1 MITVPNA
8 WDAEQIVSARLA
20 KTLIETQF
28 PELAPANISLIG
40 YGFDNTVYQ
49 VNDRF
54 VFRFPRRE
62 LAVGLLK
69 TENQLLPSLASQ
81 LPLSIAEPIFFGKPN
96 GGYHWPFTGYHYV
109 QGTPP
114 ARLTEEERIQ
124 SASVLARFLR
134 TLHHYPHLKAQK
146 LGVPF
151 DELNRLDMMKR
162 KPALEKYVKQMK
174 ERSLYSKQEIL
185 EDYVND
191 IQEIHYQEKHVLVH
205 GDLHIKNMIVD
216 QTNMVS
222 GIIDWG
228 DVHIGHPAV
237 DLAIAYSFLP
247 PKGRARFF
255 KEYGKV
261 DEETHRLAK
270 WKAVFT
276 TVVLVAHSY
285 DQGDKQ
291 TLEEALESL
300 NLIFQE

>member
-1 MITVPNA
+1 MPHA
-8 WDAEQIVSARLA
+8 WDAEQIVSAPLA

-28 PELAPANISLIG
+28 PELAPAEISLLG

-49 VNDRF
+49 VNGRF

-62 LAVGLLK
+62 LAAELLK
-69 TENQLLPSLASQ
+69 TENQLLPTLASQ

-96 GGYHWPFTGYHYV
+96 GVYPWPFTGYHYL
-109 QGTPP
+109 QGNPP

-134 TLHHYPHLKAQK
+134 TLHHYPYSKAQE

-174 ERSLYSKQEIL
+174 ERNLYSKQDIL
-185 EDYVND
+185 ETYVNS
-191 IQEIHYQEKHVLVH
+191 IHEIHYQEKNVLVH
-205 GDLHIKNMIVD
+205 GDLHIRNMIVD
-216 QTNMVS
+216 QNNIAS

-247 PKGRARFF
+247 AKGRARFF
-255 KEYGKV
+255 KEYGEV

-285 DQGDKQ
+285 DQGDNQ
-291 TLEEALESL
+291 TLEAALESL
-300 NLIFQE
+300 DLIFQE

>member
-8 WDAEQIVSARLA
+8 WDAEQIVSAPLA

-28 PELAPANISLIG
+28 PELAPATISLLG

-69 TENQLLPSLASQ
+69 TENQLLPSLTSQ

-96 GGYHWPFTGYHYV
+96 AGYPWPFTGYHYV

-134 TLHHYPHLKAQK
+134 TLHHYPHLKAQE

-174 ERSLYSKQEIL
+174 ERSLYSKQAIL
-185 EDYVND
+185 ENYIDS
-191 IQEIHYQEKHVLVH
+191 IQEIHYQEKNVLVH
-205 GDLHIKNMIVD
+205 GDIHIKNMIVD

-247 PKGRARFF
+247 PKGRACFF

-285 DQGDKQ
+285 DQGYKQ
-291 TLEEALESL
+291 TLEAALESL

>member
-1 MITVPNA
+1 MPNA
-8 WDAEQIVSARLA
+8 WDAEQVVSAPLA
-20 KTLIETQF
+20 KTLIETHF
-28 PELAPANISLIG
+28 PELAPVTISLLG

-49 VNDRF
+49 VKERF

-62 LAVGLLK
+62 LATGLLK
-69 TENQLLPSLASQ
+69 TENQLLPTLASQ

-96 GGYHWPFTGYHYV
+96 AVYPWPFTGYHYV
-109 QGTPP
+109 QGNPP

-134 TLHHYPHLKAQK
+134 TLHHYPYSKAQE

-162 KPALEKYVKQMK
+162 KSALEKYVKQMK
-174 ERSLYSKQEIL
+174 ERNLYSKQEIL
-185 EDYVND
+185 ENYVD
-191 IQEIHYQEKHVLVH
+191 SIQEIHYQEKNVLVH
-205 GDLHIKNMIVD
+205 GDLHIRNMIVD
-216 QTNMVS
+216 QNNIVS

-247 PKGRARFF
+247 SNGREHFF
-255 KEYGKV
+255 REYGEV
-261 DEETHRLAK
+261 DEKTHRLAK

-285 DQGDKQ
+285 DQGDNQ
-291 TLEEALESL
+291 TLEVALESL

>member
-1 MITVPNA
+1 MPNA
-8 WDAEQIVSARLA
+8 WDAEQVVSAPLA

-28 PELAPANISLIG
+28 PELTPAAISLLG

-69 TENQLLPSLASQ
+69 TENQLLPTLASQ
-81 LPLSIAEPIFFGKPN
+81 LPLSIAKPIFFGKPN
-96 GGYHWPFTGYHYV
+96 ATYPWSFTGYHYV
-109 QGTPP
+109 QGNPP
-114 ARLTEEERIQ
+114 AGLTEEERIQ

-134 TLHHYPHLKAQK
+134 ALHHYPYSKAQE

-151 DELNRLDMMKR
+151 DELNRLDRMKR

-174 ERSLYSKQEIL
+174 ERNLYSKQEIV
-185 EDYVND
+185 ETYVNS
-191 IQEIHYQEKHVLVH
+191 IQEIHYQEKNILVH
-205 GDLHIKNMIVD
+205 GDLHIRKMIVD
-216 QTNMVS
+216 QNNIVS

-255 KEYGKV
+255 KEYGEV
-261 DEETHRLAK
+261 DEATHRLAK

-276 TVVLVAHSY
+276 TVALVVHSY

-291 TLEEALESL
+291 TLEAALESL

>member
-1 MITVPNA
+1 MPNA
-8 WDAEQIVSARLA
+8 WDAEQIVSAPLA

-28 PELAPANISLIG
+28 PELAPAVISLLG

-62 LAVGLLK
+62 LAAGLLK

-96 GGYHWPFTGYHYV
+96 GGYPWPFTGYHYV
-109 QGTPP
+109 QGTLP

-134 TLHHYPHLKAQK
+134 ALHYYPHLKAQE

-162 KPALEKYVKQMK
+162 KTALEKYVKQMK
-174 ERSLYSKQEIL
+174 ERNLYSKQEIL
-185 EDYVND
+185 ENYVND
-191 IQEIHYQEKHVLVH
+191 IQEIHHYQEKNILVH
-205 GDLHIKNMIVD
+205 GDLHIKNMIVN

-222 GIIDWG
+222 SIIDWG

-247 PKGRARFF
+247 SKGRARFF

-291 TLEEALESL
+291 TLEAAIESL

>member
-1 MITVPNA
+1 MPHA
-8 WDAEQIVSARLA
+8 WDAEQIVSAPLA

-28 PELAPANISLIG
+28 PELAPAEISLLG

-49 VNDRF
+49 VNGRF

-62 LAVGLLK
+62 LAAELLK
-69 TENQLLPSLASQ
+69 TENQLLPTLASQ

-96 GGYHWPFTGYHYV
+96 GVYPWPFTGYHYL
-109 QGTPP
+109 QGNPP

-134 TLHHYPHLKAQK
+134 TLHHYPYSKAQE

-174 ERSLYSKQEIL
+174 ERNLYSKQDIL
-185 EDYVND
+185 ETYVNS
-191 IQEIHYQEKHVLVH
+191 IHEIHYQEKNVLVH
-205 GDLHIKNMIVD
+205 GDLHIRNMIVD
-216 QTNMVS
+216 QNNIAS

-247 PKGRARFF
+247 AKGRARFF
-255 KEYGKV
+255 KEYGEV

-285 DQGDKQ
+285 DQGDNQ
-291 TLEEALESL
+291 TLEAALESL

>member
-1 MITVPNA
+1 MPNA
-8 WDAEQIVSARLA
+8 WDAEQIVSAPFA

-28 PELAPANISLIG
+28 PELAPTAISLLG

-54 VFRFPRRE
+54 VFRFPRRA
-62 LAVGLLK
+62 LAARLLQ
-69 TENQLLPSLASQ
+69 TENQLLPTLASQ

-96 GGYHWPFTGYHYV
+96 AEYPWPFTGYHYV
-109 QGTPP
+109 QGNPP

-134 TLHHYPHLKAQK
+134 TLHHYPYSKAQE

-162 KPALEKYVKQMK
+162 KPVLEKYVKQMK
-174 ERSLYSKQEIL
+174 ERNLYSKQDIL
-185 EDYVND
+185 ERYVND
-191 IQEIHYQEKHVLVH
+191 IQEIHYQEKNVLVH
-205 GDLHIKNMIVD
+205 GDLHIRNMIVN
-216 QTNMVS
+216 QNNIAS

-247 PKGRARFF
+247 SKGRTRFL
-255 KEYGKV
+255 KEYGEV

-291 TLEEALESL
+291 TIEAALESL

>member
-1 MITVPNA
+1 MPNA
-8 WDAEQIVSARLA
+8 WDAEQIVSVSLA
-20 KTLIETQF
+20 NTLIETQF
-28 PELAPANISLIG
+28 PELAPAAISLLG

-49 VNDRF
+49 VNGRF

-81 LPLSIAEPIFFGKPN
+81 LPLSIAEPLFFGKPN
-96 GGYHWPFTGYHYV
+96 AGYPWPFTGYHYV

-134 TLHHYPHLKAQK
+134 TLHHYPYSKAQE

-174 ERSLYSKQEIL
+174 KCNLYSKQAIL
-185 EDYVND
+185 ESYVD
-191 IQEIHYQEKHVLVH
+191 SIQEIKYQEKHVLVH

-216 QTNMVS
+216 QNNNVS

-237 DLAIAYSFLP
+237 DLAIAYGFLP

-255 KEYGKV
+255 KEYGEV

-276 TVVLVAHSY
+276 TVVLIAHSY

-291 TLEEALESL
+291 TLEAALESL

>member
-1 MITVPNA
+1 MPHA
-8 WDAEQIVSARLA
+8 WDAEQIVSAPLA
-20 KTLIETQF
+20 KKLIETQF
-28 PELAPANISLIG
+28 PELAPAAISLLG

-62 LAVGLLK
+62 LAARLLQ
-69 TENQLLPSLASQ
+69 TENQLLPTLASQ

-96 GGYHWPFTGYHYV
+96 AEYPWPFTGYHYV
-109 QGTPP
+109 QGNPP
-114 ARLTEEERIQ
+114 ARLTEEERTQ

-134 TLHHYPHLKAQK
+134 ALHHYPYSKAQE

-162 KPALEKYVKQMK
+162 KPVLEKYVKQMK
-174 ERSLYSKQEIL
+174 ERNLYSKQDIL
-185 EDYVND
+185 ETYVND
-191 IQEIHYQEKHVLVH
+191 IHEIHYQEKNVLVH
-205 GDLHIKNMIVD
+205 GDLHIRNMIVN
-216 QTNMVS
+216 QNNIAS

-247 PKGRARFF
+247 PKGRTRFF
-255 KEYGKV
+255 KEYGQV

-285 DQGDKQ
+285 DQGDNQ
-291 TLEEALESL
+291 TLEAALESL

>member
-1 MITVPNA
+1 MPNA
-8 WDAEQIVSARLA
+8 WDAEQIVSVPLA
-20 KTLIETQF
+20 NTLIETQF
-28 PELAPANISLIG
+28 PELAPAAISLLG

-49 VNDRF
+49 VNGRF

-81 LPLSIAEPIFFGKPN
+81 LPLSIAEPLFFGKPKA
-96 GGYHWPFTGYHYV
+96 GYPWPFTGYHYV

-134 TLHHYPHLKAQK
+134 TLHHYPYSKAQE

-151 DELNRLDMMKR
+151 DELNWLDMMKR

-174 ERSLYSKQEIL
+174 KCNLYSKQAIL
-185 EDYVND
+185 ENYVD
-191 IQEIHYQEKHVLVH
+191 SIQEIKYQEKYVLVH

-255 KEYGKV
+255 KEYGEV
-261 DEETHRLAK
+261 DGKTHRLAK

-291 TLEEALESL
+291 TLETAIESL